1 MDYTHVEAEIDCL
14 ESLLGNLESARID
27 AMESSYHQ
35 YIANSLELDIEDIKT
50 RLDELYAI
58 QDNYWTKEMQ
68 EQNRQYEEARL

>member
-1 MDYTHVEAEIDCL
+1 MDYTHVESEIDCL
-14 ESLLGNLESARID
+14 ESLLGNLESARLD

-35 YIANSLELDIEDIKT
+35 YIAQSLELDIEDIKT

-68 EQNRQYEEARL
+68 EQNRQYEEDKL